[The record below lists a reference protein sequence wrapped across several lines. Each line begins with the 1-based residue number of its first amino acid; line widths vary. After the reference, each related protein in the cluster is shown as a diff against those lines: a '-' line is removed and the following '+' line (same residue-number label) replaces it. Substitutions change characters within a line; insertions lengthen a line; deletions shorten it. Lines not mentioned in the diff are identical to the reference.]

1 MFKGSMTAM
10 ITPFQNGGIDENALR
25 RLTDF
30 QIQQGIYGLVPC
42 GTTGEAATLSHE
54 EHNRVIDIVVD
65 EAAGRVPVIAGT
77 GSNSTEEAIELTRHA
92 KDAGAQA
99 ALLITPYYN
108 RPSQEGLYRHFAAVA
123 GAVELPLILYN
134 VPSRTGV
141 NLMPETVA
149 RLSRIENIVGLK
161 DAAGNIKQTLDTL
174 DACEGNLDIFTGD
187 DFGYLSLLAV
197 GGRGGICV
205 LSNLVPGQM
214 AELYNAWARGD
225 SAEAA
230 RLQLKLHP
238 LNHCMYLETNPIPV
252 KWAAHR
258 MGLCGEEIRLPLTP
272 LAEKFRPELEAEMK
286 KLELI

>member
-10 ITPFQNGGIDENALR
+10 ITPFLNGGIDEKALR
-25 RLTDF
+25 RLADF
-30 QIQQGIYGLVPC
+30 QIQQGIHGLVPC

-92 KDAGAQA
+92 KESGAQA

-123 GAVELPLILYN
+123 EAVELPLILYN

-141 NLMPETVA
+141 NLLPETVA
-149 RLSRIENIVGLK
+149 RLSRLENIVGLK

-174 DACEGNLDIFTGD
+174 AAVEGRLDIFTGD

-205 LSNLVPGQM
+205 LSNLVPGLM
-214 AELYNAWARGD
+214 AELYNAWERGE
-225 SAEAA
+225 AGEAA

-272 LAEKFRPELEAEMK
+272 LAEKLRPELEAEMK
-286 KLELI
+286 KLGLI